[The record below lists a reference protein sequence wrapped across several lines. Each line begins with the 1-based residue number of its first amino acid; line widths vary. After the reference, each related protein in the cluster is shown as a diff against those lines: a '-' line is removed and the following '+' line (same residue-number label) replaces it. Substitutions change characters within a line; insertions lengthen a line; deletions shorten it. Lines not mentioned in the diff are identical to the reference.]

1 MFQTTNTR
9 MAFQVLVFQPKSED
23 IVVTYEGKVAEAIY
37 PDMGFRVPTLLK
49 RATAPAGHTI
59 HNTAP
64 VEFLD
69 SAELFPPCFM
79 SGIPQGPREHFANAA
94 NLR

>member
-1 MFQTTNTR
+1 

-23 IVVTYEGKVAEAIY
+23 ITVTYEGKVAEAIY
-37 PDMGFRVPTLLK
+37 PDMGFRISTLLK
-49 RATAPAGHTI
+49 RA
-59 HNTAP
+59 TAP

>member
-1 MFQTTNTR
+1 

-23 IVVTYEGKVAEAIY
+23 LVVTYEGKVAEAIY
-37 PDMGFRVPTLLK
+37 PDMGSTVPTLLK

-64 VEFLD
+64 VVFLD
-69 SAELFPPCFM
+69 NTELLPPCFM
-79 SGIPQGPREHFANAA
+79 SGIPQGPRECFANAA